1 MKYKIKRKD
10 DFMNEDLIKN
20 FPHYEKG
27 HIGYGYLIAT
37 LDRRVLYFYAGDD
50 FEQNYKDVTKD
61 YDIIEVL

>member
-1 MKYKIKRKD
+1 MESQFRI
-10 DFMNEDLIKN
+10 MPN
-20 FPHYEKG
+20 YEKG